1 MENPDMSIT
10 RGWNRSVIETQYE
23 RSGLTVKSNMKKE
36 TTISPKESQ
45 GLGPTFK
52 ESTPTA
58 VLHVVERLPVNIVTK
73 PVSER
78 YSAFV

>member
-1 MENPDMSIT
+1 
-10 RGWNRSVIETQYE
+10 
-23 RSGLTVKSNMKKE
+23 MKKE
-36 TTISPKESQ
+36 TMISPKESQ

-78 YSAFV
+78 YSAFA